1 MNRRLRAGIVLSIGI
16 AVASATALF
25 AAIPNQTP
33 EQLLKNADVI
43 VVGTVQEIHAQR
55 TTDELWD
62 RQTGTVLFLV
72 EQVEKG
78 DKIGPGDQMNIG
90 FWTTD
95 WVGPEGK
102 QPPHGNG
109 HYLPKPDPA
118 AKVRVFVQ
126 IKEDGSYEALLP
138 NGFVSLSAKKPTK

>member
-33 EQLLKNADVI
+33 EQLQKNADVI

-62 RQTGTVLFLV
+62 RQKGTVLFLV
-72 EQVEKG
+72 EQAEKG
-78 DKIGPGDQMNIG
+78 DKIGSGDQMNIG
-90 FWTTD
+90 FWTTH

-102 QPPHGNG
+102 QPTHGNG
-109 HYLPKPDPA
+109 HYLPKPDPV

-126 IKEDGSYEALLP
+126 VKEDGGYEALLP

>member
-1 MNRRLRAGIVLSIGI
+1 MNRNLLAGTVLSLGL
-16 AVASATALF
+16 AVVSASALF

-33 EQLLKNADVI
+33 EQLQKNADLI

-95 WVGPEGK
+95 WVGPEGQ

-109 HYLPKPDPA
+109 HYLPKPDPK

-126 IKEDGSYEALLP
+126 IKEGGSYEAALP
-138 NGFVSLSAKKPTK
+138 NGFAPLAAKKPSK